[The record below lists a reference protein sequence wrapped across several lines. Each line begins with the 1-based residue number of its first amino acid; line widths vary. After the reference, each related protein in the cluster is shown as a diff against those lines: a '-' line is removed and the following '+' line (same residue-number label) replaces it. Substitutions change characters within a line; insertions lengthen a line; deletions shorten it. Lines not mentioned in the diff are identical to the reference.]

1 MVLGV
6 PCVASDVGG
15 VAQLLKGGGEGYV
28 YPSTAP
34 YLLAYDIQQVFKK
47 EEQAEKMG
55 SAARTHALETHDP
68 EKNLR
73 NLLQI
78 YRSLAR

>member
-15 VAQLLKGGGEGYV
+15 VAQLLKADREGYV

-34 YLLAYDIQQVFKK
+34 YLLAYDIQRIFEK
-47 EEQAEKMG
+47 EDQAGEMAA
-55 SAARTHALETHDP
+55 AARAHALVTHDP
-68 EKNLR
+68 EKNLKD
-73 NLLQI
+73 LLQI
-78 YRSLAR
+78 YETLAG